1 MADARRRF
9 EVVPPDWGQTHLS
22 SDAVVA
28 FVDDELRPAAHRRA
42 ADHVGACADCAAEV
56 AAQRQARAAL
66 RSACIPAL
74 SSSLLLSLRA
84 IPQDTELP
92 GPPAGLAVSADGRL
106 VQPLREPGPGPRVR
120 LGVAATGLALG
131 AIVLT
136 VSLLPADTEP
146 EAGVFG
152 GAVLNGGARLQVQ
165 AEPVSAPPASRPSA
179 APRGPA
185 EQTTWSGPD
194 AVLEQLDALPAS
206 FPVSR

>member
-1 MADARRRF
+1 MTGPRRRF

-42 ADHVGACADCAAEV
+42 ADHVRVCPDCAAEV
-56 AAQRQARAAL
+56 AVQRQARAAL

-92 GPPAGLAVSADGRL
+92 GPPPGLAVSADGRL
-106 VQPLREPGPGPRVR
+106 VQPLRESGPGPRLR

-131 AIVLT
+131 MIALT
-136 VSLLPADTEP
+136 VALLPAEP
-146 EAGVFG
+146 EPGVFG
-152 GAVLNGGARLQVQ
+152 GAVLGSGARLQVQ
-165 AEPVSAPPASRPSA
+165 AEPVAAQAHPRPSTE
-179 APRGPA
+179 PRGSA
-185 EQTTWSGPD
+185 EQATWPGTD
-194 AVLEQLDALPAS
+194 AVMEQLDALPAS
-206 FPVSR
+206 FPVYH